1 MFHKGSVSVAGQG
14 REDTGKCKIAQKLR
28 VCKIG
33 LYTRKSIRDAPSR
46 LHRQR
51 QHR

>member
-14 REDTGKCKIAQKLR
+14 REDTGKCKIAQKLPD
-28 VCKIG
+28 CKIG
-33 LYTRKSIRDAPSR
+33 LDTLKSIRDALCCP
-46 LHRQR
+46 HRQS